1 MESLSPSETIS
12 KHAFAKES
20 DPDLQ
25 TLLWEAHE
33 LSTFLAE
40 VVNMEERLDTPLT
53 FSDCGRLGLKRILAH
68 LSHLTI
74 DAIGQT
80 PTSPNGREG
89 ADNE

>member
-12 KHAFAKES
+12 KHAFAKKS

-53 FSDCGRLGLKRILAH
+53 FSDCGRLGLKRILSH

-80 PTSPNGREG
+80 PVRQSGCKE
-89 ADNE
+89 ADND

>member
-12 KHAFAKES
+12 KHAFSKES

-40 VVNMEERLDTPLT
+40 VVNMEDRLDTPPDVL
-53 FSDCGRLGLKRILAH
+53 RLRALGLETDPRALVAP
-68 LSHLTI
+68 
-74 DAIGQT
+74 DY
-80 PTSPNGREG
+80 
-89 ADNE
+89 

>member
-12 KHAFAKES
+12 KHAFSKES

-40 VVNMEERLDTPLT
+40 VVDMEDRLDTPLT

-68 LSHLTI
+68 LSHLTV
-74 DAIGQT
+74 DAIGQM
-80 PTSPNGREG
+80 PDSPKGREG
-89 ADNE
+89 ADND

>member
-25 TLLWEAHE
+25 TLLWEA
-33 LSTFLAE
+33 
-40 VVNMEERLDTPLT
+40 MEDHLDTPLT

-80 PTSPNGREG
+80 PVRQNGRKG
-89 ADNE
+89 AEHE